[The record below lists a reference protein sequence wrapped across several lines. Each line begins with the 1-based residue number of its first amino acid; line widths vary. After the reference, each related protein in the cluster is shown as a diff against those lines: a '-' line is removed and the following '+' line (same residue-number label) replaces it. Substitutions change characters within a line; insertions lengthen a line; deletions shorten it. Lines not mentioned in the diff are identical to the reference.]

1 MKTSTQQPTIGIV
14 GQGAIGLLAASQ
26 LALRHLSCHLL
37 TRDRDLSALVLN
49 FRQQQQEHSL
59 LLNCRQPQQP
69 VQFLLVPVKAYSI
82 QLALQQWLVSCAPD
96 ADIVL
101 CHNGMGTLELA
112 QSQLQ
117 SGQKLWFASTTHGAL
132 KSGPHRLE
140 HTGLGRTTLGPINDS
155 ARQSSAPAAVL
166 AAALG
171 PLQVVAD
178 ILPVLWQ
185 KLAIN
190 AVINPLTALLMV
202 KNGELSK
209 PQYRR
214 QIELLIDEF
223 CLVAQTKG
231 QTFDAQTL
239 CQTVLDVAANTAGNF
254 SSMQQDRALMRPD
267 ELEFITGFLLNAAAE
282 AGLAIPAHQQLY
294 QQLRAVKPA

>member
-1 MKTSTQQPTIGIV
+1 MKTLEQRPAIGIV
-14 GQGAIGLLAASQ
+14 GQGAVGLLAASQ
-26 LALRHLSCHLL
+26 LALRHFSCHLL
-37 TRDRDLSALVLN
+37 TRDPQLATLLLN
-49 FRQQQQEHSL
+49 FRQQQQDHSL

-69 VQFLLVPVKAYSI
+69 LPLLLVPVKAYSV
-82 QLALQQWLVSCAPD
+82 QLALQHWLPSCTPD

-112 QSQLQ
+112 MQQLQ

-132 KSGPHRLE
+132 KSGPHRLQ
-140 HTGLGRTTLGPINDS
+140 HTGVGRTTLGPVNAL
-155 ARQSSAPAAVL
+155 ARQSPAPIAVL

-185 KLAIN
+185 KLAVN

-202 KNGELSK
+202 KNGELTK

-214 QIELLIDEF
+214 RIELLIHEF

-231 QTFDAQTL
+231 QMFDPQTL

-294 QQLRAVKPA
+294 LQLRAVKPA